1 MTHLL
6 TNIPS
11 GTGLYMQPE
20 GSPRLGPIR
29 FNAHQFTELPFE
41 FPSFSVEAPGLPSRN
56 KIDIRHLV
64 GYYRKYVGPIDN
76 AYFNEVKAQEILFI
90 ADHKFHKDR
99 SMKELHEDYERK
111 RKFEDNYG
119 CDDCY
124 PWACRCPEDCDETA
138 DIPWASDPD
147 TIPETSI
154 LKDLI
159 KDVVAGALTR
169 ATERVGKLDRLIC
182 EAKANAIVHPQEDEH
197 DAKYQEMEKTMVEI
211 RALLKDI
218 VADNPTGAALRIGNL
233 DRIVCEAKANA
244 MVRIQASGHNM
255 STQLEAHD
263 KKYQEIEKVMS
274 ETRALIRALDW
285 AERFPRE

>member
-41 FPSFSVEAPGLPSRN
+41 FPSFSVEAPGLPPRH

-64 GYYRKYVGPIDN
+64 GYYRKYVGTIDN
-76 AYFNEVKAQEILFI
+76 AFFDEEKATEILFI

-99 SMKELHEDYERK
+99 SMKEFHEDYERK

-124 PWACRCPEDCDETA
+124 PWACRCPEDNEVI
-138 DIPWASDPD
+138 DIPWASGPDPTLDPEDPD
-147 TIPETSI
+147 DTAFTPVRKFVNSLIRDLMRDEDVSATIN
-154 LKDLI
+154 
-159 KDVVAGALTR
+159 
-169 ATERVGKLDRLIC
+169 ERVETLGRLIC
-182 EAKANAIVHPQEDEH
+182 EAKAE
-197 DAKYQEMEKTMVEI
+197 
-211 RALLKDI
+211 AL
-218 VADNPTGAALRIGNL
+218 A
-233 DRIVCEAKANA
+233 
-244 MVRIQASGHNM
+244 RIQDRGQDMA
-255 STQLEAHD
+255 TQLEALNKKHQQLD
-263 KKYQEIEKVMS
+263 KYMVDV
-274 ETRALIRALDW
+274 RAIVKAR
-285 AERFPRE
+285 R